1 MSIPIHIPRALER
14 KYDLIKDEF
23 HGYFAATSS
32 RTAVEYDEPFYCR
45 GSRIVK
51 IVLLPR
57 Q

>member
-32 RTAVEYDEPFYCR
+32 RTAVEYDEPFYCH
-45 GSRIVK
+45 GSRISRVA
-51 IVLLPR
+51 VE
-57 Q
+57 